1 MKADRL
7 KWGSDLIGKRCQA
20 GCGKTL
26 RAGQVV
32 LWHRVGALSWDK
44 ELIGAHARCVARV
57 LADAPE
63 DLDEFEQVQARLAAG
78 GPLFTDLVLEPA
90 R

>member
-1 MKADRL
+1 MRVMRLKADDEVVRM
-7 KWGSDLIGKRCQA
+7 RCMA

-32 LWHRVGALSWDK
+32 LVHRIGALQWDK
-44 ELIGAHARCVARV
+44 QHVGAHARCVAAL

-63 DLDEFEQVQARLAAG
+63 DLDDFETVQARLAAG
-78 GPLFTDLVLEPA
+78 GPLFPDVDIRVPA
-90 R
+90 

>member
-1 MKADRL
+1 MKAERL
-7 KWGSDLIGKRCQA
+7 KWGSPLIGKRCQA

-26 RAGQVV
+26 SAGHVV
-32 LWHRVGALSWDK
+32 LWHRVGSLSWDK

-57 LADAPE
+57 LADAPD
-63 DLDEFEQVQARLAAG
+63 DLDDFEQVQARLAGG
-78 GPLFTDLVLEPA
+78 GPLFPGLVLEPA